1 MSPTGY
7 REVREWLDKNRDL
20 MINCPNQPG
29 KLLISKNACSKRHK
43 ASLNPDL
50 KIYAEDFPVCLPTGA
65 FLVPGLPHGHTATE
79 LLSAVLRL
87 ILAAFSGDGDVA
99 R

>member
-50 KIYAEDFPVCLPTGA
+50 KIYAEDFFRFAFQQGLSLCRDCRMGRRLP
-65 FLVPGLPHGHTATE
+65 
-79 LLSAVLRL
+79 S
-87 ILAAFSGDGDVA
+87 S
-99 R
+99 